1 MPYPPVAGRFA
12 WVRSLYLVVYCTAPA
27 QERQQ
32 LLAQAANTGVITDY
46 AGWRQGLK
54 GRVFKIKG
62 GCGGLGQAVQEG
74 GHWGVATLP
83 PLAAPNILV

>member
-1 MPYPPVAGRFA
+1 MGQFVNGQYMYSLTMLAGSF
-12 WVRSLYLVVYCTAPA
+12 VTLLM

-54 GRVFKIKG
+54 GKVFKIKG
-62 GCGGLGQAVQEG
+62 TLSSKSEPNHQAYRSYR
-74 GHWGVATLP
+74 TS
-83 PLAAPNILV
+83 